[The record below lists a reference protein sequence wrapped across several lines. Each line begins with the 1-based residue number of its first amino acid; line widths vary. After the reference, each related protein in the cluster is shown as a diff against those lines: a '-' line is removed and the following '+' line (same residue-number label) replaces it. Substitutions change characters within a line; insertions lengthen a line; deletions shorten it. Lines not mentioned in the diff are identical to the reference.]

1 MRSFAGVFSLS
12 EFAYI
17 FPGQASQVVGMAADL
32 HTAYDGTRALFAR
45 ADEVLGFALS
55 DLCFNGPEERLGQT
69 VVTQPAVFVHS
80 VAAFQLLEQQDLQPV
95 VVAGH
100 SLGEYSALVAAG
112 ALDFEAGLEL
122 VKHRSR
128 FMQEAG
134 DAQPGA
140 MAALIGLEDADVVA
154 LCARAADAGTVV
166 AANFN
171 APGQVVVSGEK
182 AAVARLGELAR
193 EAGVKRFVELAVSG
207 AFHSPLMQPAAEQMR
222 ALLEAA
228 PIRAPRVPVITNV
241 SAAAIEDPE
250 ILRGDLIK
258 QITHSVR
265 WTESMTTL
273 AEMGVARA
281 IEVGPGAV
289 LKGLMR
295 RITREVEVLGAGT
308 AADIA
313 STATI
318 LQGES

>member
-1 MRSFAGVFSLS
+1 
-12 EFAYI
+12 
-17 FPGQASQVVGMAADL
+17 MAADL

-265 WTESMTTL
+265 WTESMTVL
-273 AEMGVARA
+273 AALGIARA

-295 RITREVEVLGAGT
+295 RIARDVEVLGAGT
-308 AADIA
+308 AADISA
-313 STATI
+313 TATI